1 MKQRNVTFF
10 IFTKVNTTKR
20 YDEKTPTSLNTT
32 DVWFGLSPGSY
43 FWCDWFGSTP
53 LHIPDSL
60 WPARAI
66 WSNMP
71 SQATWAV
78 NTALESC
85 PRAQE
90 NSTRVWGSPMAVQ
103 KGTRFSL
110 SSLNKYL
117 VYLKA
122 TTPVSIKGQCFYL
135 SCCNWNKF
143 VPFTFLVK
151 VKFNKTKHQSCS
163 RIWKL

>member
-1 MKQRNVTFF
+1 M
-10 IFTKVNTTKR
+10 TKWHLKNRHHFYDIVNWMFANYINTTNR
-20 YDEKTPTSLNTT
+20 YDENPRSLNTT

-90 NSTRVWGSPMAVQ
+90 NSTRVWESPMAVQ
-103 KGTRFSL
+103 KGRRFSL

-122 TTPVSIKGQCFYL
+122 TTPVTIKG
-135 SCCNWNKF
+135 
-143 VPFTFLVK
+143 
-151 VKFNKTKHQSCS
+151 
-163 RIWKL
+163 